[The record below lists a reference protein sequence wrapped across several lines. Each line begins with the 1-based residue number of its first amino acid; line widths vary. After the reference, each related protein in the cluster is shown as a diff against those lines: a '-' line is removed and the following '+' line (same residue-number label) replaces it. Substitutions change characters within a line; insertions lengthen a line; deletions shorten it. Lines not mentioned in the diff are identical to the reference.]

1 MVSKSRLSNDCKNL
15 NNQDSREGGSVLSRE
30 PHLNR
35 SPTQGQNVSRGGQ
48 SIDTPRA
55 RSLLARVRA
64 GGLPR

>member
-1 MVSKSRLSNDCKNL
+1 MR
-15 NNQDSREGGSVLSRE
+15 GGVYSLRQ

-35 SPTQGQNVSRGGQ
+35 SPTQGQNVTRGGQ
-48 SIDTPRA
+48 SIDTLRA